1 MLKGL
6 ENEPLGV
13 GATVKVPMVL
23 TLRLPAMLTLFE
35 MIDTSLD
42 DAVTAEPLVKPSDV
56 LVKMFSN
63 LMPLEPVSRVT
74 SPLLANRLRCPPTL
88 VEYPNK
94 IPFTP
99 EAALDVKLTPPP
111 LVATNEVVPARATP
125 SPLAA
130 EESETQTMAL
140 AALLVE
146 VTVKA
151 LVPSCQPVP
160 AAPPEVTARASM

>member
-1 MLKGL
+1 ML
-6 ENEPLGV
+6 ENELPAV
-13 GATVKVPMVL
+13 GATVKVPVVLILRVPAIL
-23 TLRLPAMLTLFE
+23 TLLE
-35 MIDTSLD
+35 MIDTLLD
-42 DAVTAEPLVKPSDV
+42 DAVTAEPLLKPSDV
-56 LVKMFSN
+56 LVKLFSN

-74 SPLLANRLRCPPTL
+74 SPLLASRLRWPPTL

-94 IPFTP
+94 IPLTP

-111 LVATNEVVPARATP
+111 LVATNEVVPAMITP

-130 EESETQTMAL
+130 EESEIQTMAL

-146 VTVKA
+146 DTVKT

-160 AAPPEVTARASM
+160 AAMPEVTARASM